1 MKNAI
6 ITLNDFIHSMTDFII
21 RSPRKPVAAVLPA
34 SSPLAQL
41 GQPSI
46 MGLSI
51 AADNALLPSQ
61 VLFFT
66 CPQEFTR
73 YTSQIRK

>member
-1 MKNAI
+1 MKHTI

-21 RSPRKPVAAVLPA
+21 RSPSKPVAAVLPA

-46 MGLSI
+46 MGLAI
-51 AADNALLPSQ
+51 AADTGLLPSQ
-61 VLFFT
+61 VIFFT
-66 CPQEFTR
+66 DSQEFTR